1 MKVLVTGFEPFGG
14 EKMNPAYEAVK
25 LLPDVIEG
33 AEVVKVEIPVVTV
46 KDVAAVEKAVKEH
59 CPDIV
64 FCIGQAG
71 GRTHVT
77 PEFVGINYR
86 NYRIPDNEG
95 NQVVDRI
102 AETGP
107 DAYFAKLPV
116 FAMVDAAKEK
126 GIPAAVSYTAGTYCC
141 NEVMYGLL
149 HLIATKHPEMRGG
162 FIHVPYATEQAV
174 NLSATTPSMS
184 LSMIADAL
192 ETMIA
197 CAITHTGEDAA
208 SVGSGTEQ

>member
-1 MKVLVTGFEPFGG
+1 MKILVTGFEPFGG

-25 LLPDVIEG
+25 LLPDVIAG

-46 KDVAAVEKAVKEH
+46 KDVAAVEAAIDEYG
-59 CPDIV
+59 PDVV

-95 NQVVDRI
+95 NQVVGCI
-102 AETGP
+102 AEGGP

-116 FAMVDAAKEK
+116 NAMVDAAKAK

-149 HLIATKHPEMRGG
+149 HCIATKHPEMRGG

-174 NLSATTPSMS
+174 NLSATTPSMT
-184 LSMIADAL
+184 LAMIADAL
-192 ETMIA
+192 ETMIE
-197 CAITHTGEDAA
+197 CALTHEGEDASA
-208 SVGSGTEQ
+208 IGSGTEQ